1 MKKKGNCRHSLV
13 KQPVALAGD
22 AEPKVCECHRPT
34 TGPTCDQQI
43 NQLTRHQQTYPS
55 VEQSTT
61 QVEYQVRS
69 GAAAAASAALSKSA
83 EASESAEN
91 ARAPASIYCE

>member
-22 AEPKVCECHRPT
+22 AEPKVCESHRPT

-61 QVEYQVRS
+61 QVEDQVRS